1 MVQGQPEKAEPA
13 VPLILAIPERVLGP
27 FHPEVA
33 TMLEDLAKVLRKL
46 GCADEAGSLEL
57 SAKNFRAKRS

>member
-1 MVQGQPEKAEPA
+1 M
-13 VPLILAIPERVLGP
+13 ILAIPERVLGP

-46 GCADEAGSLEL
+46 GRADEAGSLEL
-57 SAKNFRAKRS
+57 SAKNFRAQRS